1 MEIDSNIDKVRWFS
15 NFLNSIV
22 DRYENDPEFFD
33 NTEKIESLDLLSTIL
48 RKINDDY
55 SVSIMMF
62 KNNLLTENNYGMDID
77 DPDIT
82 CDSNSD
88 TNSDLSQCCS
98 IGSDNFLYNGDGSDC
113 DLDTT
118 KLELNDES
126 DDDSLYGDKEN
137 KVSKSMVAPL
147 EIKTDLKNVRFSE
160 NNTISDSNKEENQT
174 SNKEDIKENF
184 LTDKVNLDKII
195 LYKKHNKEERLSNY
209 LENSYVY

>member
-55 SVSIMMF
+55 SVSIMMI

>member
-55 SVSIMMF
+55 SVSIMMI
-62 KNNLLTENNYGMDID
+62 KNNLITENHYDMDID
-77 DPDIT
+77 DPNILG
-82 CDSNSD
+82 DSNSD

-98 IGSDNFLYNGDGSDC
+98 IGSDNFLYNGDASDC
-113 DLDTT
+113 EVDTS
-118 KLELNDES
+118 KLELNSES

-137 KVSKSMVAPL
+137 KVRECMVAPSDIQTNL
-147 EIKTDLKNVRFSE
+147 KTVRFSKD
-160 NNTISDSNKEENQT
+160 NNKNDSKKEENQA

-184 LTDKVNLDKII
+184 ITDKVNLDKII
-195 LYKKHNKEERLSNY
+195 LYKKHNKEDRLSNY